1 MKHPTPQPHVNS
13 MTAISLHSLPNTYK
27 EGKCLICTNQTLMNL
42 GDCYTLLLDFK
53 ENNLFSSNLYL
64 KLIHASK
71 LIFHSSKGYE
81 STYQG
86 MLCYHIH

>member
-1 MKHPTPQPHVNS
+1 
-13 MTAISLHSLPNTYK
+13 
-27 EGKCLICTNQTLMNL
+27 MNL
-42 GDCYTLLLDFK
+42 GDCYTLRLDFK

-86 MLCYHIH
+86 MICYHIH